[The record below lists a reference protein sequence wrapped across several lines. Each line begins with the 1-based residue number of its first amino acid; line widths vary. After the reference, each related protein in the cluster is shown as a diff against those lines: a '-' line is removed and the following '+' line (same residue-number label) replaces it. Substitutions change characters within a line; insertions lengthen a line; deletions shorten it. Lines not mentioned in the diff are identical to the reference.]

1 MSVGALPVAEYV
13 DAAPAELRDVVR
25 EVLEPIDPLSRLG
38 DAQAQSSSRQD
49 GGTRSYLA
57 ARSRP

>member
-25 EVLEPIDPLSRLG
+25 EVLEPIDPLAAWRRAGRSPRPG
-38 DAQAQSSSRQD
+38 RT
-49 GGTRSYLA
+49 TRSYLA